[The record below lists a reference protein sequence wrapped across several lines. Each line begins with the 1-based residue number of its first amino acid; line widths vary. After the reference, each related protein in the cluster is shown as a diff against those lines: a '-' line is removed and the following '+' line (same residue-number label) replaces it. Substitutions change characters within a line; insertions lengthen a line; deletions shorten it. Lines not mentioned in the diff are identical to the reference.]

1 MILKNGSYTVKSI
14 LLNNPIPFNSE
25 YRIEDGSLK
34 KGAQRKW
41 CKKMIRREGA
51 KIVKMRA
58 IKEKIKLAKE
68 RREQNVK
75 TK

>member
-1 MILKNGSYTVKSI
+1 MILKNGSYTVKNI
-14 LLNNPIPFNSE
+14 LSKNPVPHNSE
-25 YRIEDGSLK
+25 YRMEDGSLK

-41 CKKMIRREGA
+41 CKKMVRKEGV

-58 IKEKIKLAKE
+58 IREKLRLIKE

>member
-1 MILKNGSYTVKSI
+1 MILKNGSYAVKSI

-58 IKEKIKLAKE
+58 IREKIKLAKE

>member
-58 IKEKIKLAKE
+58 IREKIKLAKE

>member
-1 MILKNGSYTVKSI
+1 MILKNSNYAVKEI
-14 LLNNPIPFNSE
+14 LFKNPVQYNSE
-25 YRIEDGSLK
+25 YRLEDGSLK

-58 IKEKIKLAKE
+58 IREKIKLAKE

>member
-41 CKKMIRREGA
+41 CKKMIRKEGA
-51 KIVKMRA
+51 KVVKMRA
-58 IKEKIKLAKE
+58 IREKLRLIKE
-68 RREQNVK
+68 RKERKQHA
-75 TK
+75 T

>member
-1 MILKNGSYTVKSI
+1 MILKNSSYTVKSI

-25 YRIEDGSLK
+25 YRKEDGSLK

-41 CKKMIRREGA
+41 CKRMVRREGA
-51 KIVKMRA
+51 KIMKMRA
-58 IKEKIKLAKE
+58 IREKLRLIKE